1 VSETGNGAGGSI
13 RRHIL
18 ATMTVGIV
26 VVVGLGG
33 SAMMTEL
40 SGAVV
45 ASGYLVV
52 DTNVKKVQHPTG
64 GVVGELRVRDGM
76 RVKAGD
82 VVMRLDATVTRANL
96 AIVVK
101 CIDEAMARQARLEAE
116 RDDDSELRF
125 PDELSARMGNPDV
138 RRVVRGEQKL
148 FDLRRTARAGQ
159 KAQLRERIGQ
169 LKEEIRGLTQ
179 QAEAKKGEIELIV
192 RELEGVRY
200 LWTKNLIPIMRL
212 TQLEREA
219 VRLKGEHGQLSAS
232 MAQARAKI
240 TETELQ
246 IIQIDQELRSEVA
259 KELREI
265 QGKMAELVERKV
277 AAEDQLM
284 RIDIRA
290 PQSGIVHQLNVHTIG
305 GVITAS
311 EPTMLIVPEADD
323 LIVEVKLPPQSIDQL
338 ALGQR
343 AVLRFSAFNQRTTP
357 EINGNVVRISGDV
370 VQDQKSGATYY
381 LIHIAT
387 PLEEVARLEGLKL
400 LPGMPVDAFI
410 QTYARTV
417 LSYLIKP
424 LRDQVIKAFRERE
437 VRRAGPW
444 WSASRCP

>member
-1 VSETGNGAGGSI
+1 VSETGHGAGGSI

-18 ATMTVGIV
+18 ATMTIGIL

-64 GVVGELRVRDGM
+64 GVVGELSVRDGM

-101 CIDEAMARQARLEAE
+101 GIDEAMARQARLEAE
-116 RDDDSELRF
+116 RDDESELRV
-125 PDELSARMGNPDV
+125 PDELSARMDNPDV

-169 LKEEIRGLTQ
+169 LREEIQGLTQ
-179 QAEAKKGEIELIV
+179 QADAKKREIELIG

-200 LWTKNLIPIMRL
+200 LWSKNLIPIMRL
-212 TQLEREA
+212 TQLEREG
-219 VRLKGEHGQLSAS
+219 VRIKGEHGQLTAS

-246 IIQIDQELRSEVA
+246 IIQIDQDLRSEVA

-290 PQSGIVHQLNVHTIG
+290 PQSGIVHQLNVHTVG

-311 EPTMLIVPEADD
+311 EPAMLIVPEADD

-338 ALGQR
+338 ALRQQ

-357 EINGNVVRISGDV
+357 EINGIVVRISGDV

-381 LIHIAT
+381 LVHIAT
-387 PLEEVARLEGLKL
+387 PAEEVARLEGLKL

-410 QTYARTV
+410 QTEARTV

-424 LRDQVIKAFRERE
+424 LRDQIAKAFRER
-437 VRRAGPW
+437 
-444 WSASRCP
+444 